1 MRAQYLHTSLHA
13 MLRALETRLDLRDCF
28 LVTPGVEWTKG
39 YSKRSGIIHVDFQ
52 RRRAPLKS
60 STDFYLQMIATTGGV
75 LRA

>member
-1 MRAQYLHTSLHA
+1 

-52 RRRAPLKS
+52 TPLKS
-60 STDFYLQMIATTGGV
+60 STDFYLQVIATTGGV